1 MKKIRLYD
9 EAYRSGHAFFITIA
23 TRMRRPGRKR
33 LQSLFKPCENR
44 PKATTQQSLHTASC
58 PTMRIFWPPRHRT
71 SCSGN
76 SSITSSRFRAIALKR
91 ALNLSGPFW
100 QTRYFDHA
108 LRQEE
113 SLETVAS
120 YIWENPV
127 RAGLVAEA
135 RDRRYS
141 GSLAFP
147 DAFSSGAEAPDLLL
161 LRRERRPT

>member
-1 MKKIRLYD
+1 MTKIRLYD
-9 EAYRSGHAFFITIA
+9 EAYRSGHAFSITIA
-23 TRMRRPGRKR
+23 TRMRRPYFAG
-33 LQSLFKPCENR
+33 PEAA
-44 PKATTQQSLHTASC
+44 P
-58 PTMRIFWPPRHRT
+58 
-71 SCSGN
+71 
-76 SSITSSRFRAIALKR
+76 IALQALRESAESHDAAVFAYCFMPNHAHLLAATPSER

-135 RDRRYS
+135 RDHRYS

-161 LRRERRPT
+161 LRRARRPT